1 MLSNLRASKQQRMS
15 NLAYCSSC
23 STSWEKHDRNMTSF
37 LLPCAEEHHLC
48 PGCFSKVI
56 AEKGCNFYFFCP
68 CCKQSSSSNAKLSS
82 WKVKYPTSTAS
93 NRVRQQIQHHQISE
107 PDRENFPIQHHYNS
121 FLKNDPFASKKG
133 YLTLSIVDKKRDIL
147 KVISSELFTDTKE
160 AEEQSEEEKSK
171 LETIFSLFNPI
182 LVQASRDQFYIAAP
196 SNQSYPSLHDIAMS
210 DKTLL
215 YRCLY
220 ALATGRKKNQHATAA
235 SAASHNLSSLIF
247 ACSDMLRHAKDRN
260 QSPLKEFMGKQLLV
274 NGAPQALYKT
284 LNRLGISTCN
294 ETVRLDSKLKM
305 NNQFSTG
312 FLFSQKKFNL
322 FMVLYDNV
330 GFRRRGG
337 KKGGVG
343 YDQYTALQIIDI
355 EKEHLIKWGVYPDRQ
370 AVERGRGK

>member
-1 MLSNLRASKQQRMS
+1 
-15 NLAYCSSC
+15 
-23 STSWEKHDRNMTSF
+23 MTSF
-37 LLPCAEEHHLC
+37 LRPCPEEHHLC
-48 PGCFSKVI
+48 PGCFSKLM

-68 CCKQSSSSNAKLSS
+68 CCKLSFSSSISNAKLTS
-82 WKVKYPTSTAS
+82 WKVKFPTYQSTSS
-93 NRVRQQIQHHQISE
+93 NRVRQQSQHHQLSE
-107 PDRENFPIQHHYNS
+107 PNRDKFPIQHHYHS

-133 YLTLSIVDKKRDIL
+133 YLTLSIVDKKKDNL

-160 AEEQSEEEKSK
+160 ADENSEEEKNK
-171 LETIFSLFNPI
+171 LETIFSLFNPM
-182 LVQASRDQFYIAAP
+182 LVQASREQFYISAP
-196 SNQSYPSLHDIAMS
+196 STNQSYPSLHDIARS
-210 DKTLL
+210 DTTLL
-215 YRCLY
+215 FRCLH
-220 ALATGRKKNQHATAA
+220 ALATGNKKNEYATAA
-235 SAASHNLSSLIF
+235 SALTQNLSSLIF
-247 ACSDMLRHAKDRN
+247 ACSDMLRHAKDRK

-312 FLFSQKKFNL
+312 FSFAHKQFNL

-355 EKEHLIKWGVYPDRQ
+355 EKKYLIKWGVYPDRR
-370 AVERGRGK
+370 ANEGGTGT